1 MVTAPLSSLRL
12 TRIEYAAAGIHLFEF
27 RAPDGAA
34 LAPFEAGAHV
44 DLHLPGGFVRQYSL
58 CNAPGERHRYVV
70 GIKRDPRSRGGS
82 VAAHDRLR
90 VGELVAV
97 SVPRCHFALDEA
109 APRSVFVAG
118 GIGITPVACMV
129 QRLRQLG
136 RPFALHYSVRRRDEA
151 ALLDLLA
158 GPETHLHVDEERGR
172 LLDVPGLVA
181 AAPADA
187 AVYCC
192 GPAPMLDAF
201 EAAARARPGLAWRVE
216 RFVPL
221 ADAAHAPAHE
231 GGFSVR
237 LAASGRTVAVR
248 QGQTILE
255 ALRAAGLD
263 VPSSCEQGICGT
275 CETRVLEGLPDHRD
289 SLLSDDERRSNRT
302 MMICC
307 SGSRSAELVLDL

>member
-1 MVTAPLSSLRL
+1 MTPALLSLRL

-27 RAPDGAA
+27 RTADGAD
-34 LAPFEAGAHV
+34 LPPFAAGAHI

-58 CNAPGERHRYVV
+58 CNAAHERHRYVV
-70 GIKRDPRSRGGS
+70 AIKRDAQGRGGS
-82 VAAHDRLR
+82 AAVHDTLR
-90 VGELVAV
+90 VGQLVDVAP
-97 SVPRCHFALDEA
+97 PRCHFALDEA
-109 APRSVFVAG
+109 APHSLLIAG

-136 RPFALHYSVRRRDEA
+136 RPFAVHYSVRKRDEA
-151 ALLDLLA
+151 ALLDVLA
-158 GPETHLHVDEERGR
+158 GPELTLHVDAERGAM
-172 LLDVPGLVA
+172 LDVPGLVA

-187 AVYCC
+187 VAYCC

-216 RFVPL
+216 RFVAL
-221 ADAAHAPAHE
+221 ADAEHAPAHE
-231 GGFSVR
+231 GGFTVK
-237 LAASGRTVAVR
+237 LAASGRSVPVR
-248 QGQTILE
+248 HGETILE

-289 SLLSDDERRSNRT
+289 SLLSDEERRSNRT